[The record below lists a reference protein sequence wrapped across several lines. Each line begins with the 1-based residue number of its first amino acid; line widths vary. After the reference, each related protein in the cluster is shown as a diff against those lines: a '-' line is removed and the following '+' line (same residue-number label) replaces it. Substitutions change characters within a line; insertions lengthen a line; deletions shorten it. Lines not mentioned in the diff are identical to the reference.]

1 MDETEAHGWEHVTH
15 RRGITVHRKFMPALN
30 GVMSKFCCVRA
41 SGVLEASCLE
51 VAELFEGNTRVAEY
65 NKYFAEGRDLEH
77 VRTGTPSLPPSRPL
91 SLPLSLPPSLP
102 PSFPF
107 FFFSLEKRFW

>member
-1 MDETEAHGWEHVTH
+1 MNETEAHGWEHVTH

-41 SGVLEASCLE
+41 SGVLEASCLD
-51 VAELFEGNTRVAEY
+51 VADLFEGNTRVAEY

-77 VRTGTPSLPPSRPL
+77 VGREGGR
-91 SLPLSLPPSLP
+91 
-102 PSFPF
+102 
-107 FFFSLEKRFW
+107 EGGRRARWKDGGVG